1 MLNEILTVVANY
13 FLRVL
18 TGIDGKALDYL
29 KERGITSAN
38 ALSAFMVGY
47 ANAGISK
54 AVSEE
59 QRQQL
64 QEAKLVDSHGRSRFK
79 SSITFPLFDSDGN
92 ITDICGMNLGKVG
105 AIKTIGPNAKGV
117 GNMAVLKATQE
128 VIITD
133 YPMEALKLYQCG
145 YHNVMLC
152 PDASSASMV
161 TCDKAIVLSYKNPE
175 VLASAVNAKE
185 IQYGFINGK
194 DKTPSDALARVKP
207 FKQREVLKTTVPI
220 LDKVV
225 DDLTTLGYIGESNN
239 KKIAYLISISRKLK
253 RPLSGI
259 IVSSSGAGKTGLMM
273 AIAKLVPDS
282 DKLLLSRLTP
292 QALFNFPKDALIE
305 KFIVVDE
312 RNGSSMADYSIR
324 TMQTS
329 NVLTIAKPKSKDNEG
344 GITSIEVKCAYMES
358 TTNEDIN
365 PENASRSIIL
375 HLDES
380 PEATLAILKSQ
391 RLSRLSTAGENFND
405 LVKWHHQFQ
414 SELKSLP
421 VIIPY
426 IEELTF
432 PYHRVHFRREQEKFL
447 GLLEASALLHQHDR
461 DTTKGIIVASVEDYK
476 IAYDLYASVFKES
489 QRELSKRATTLLE
502 CLQSIGLSTFTI
514 REAISAT
521 EWTYSA
527 VHRAVRELLQYEYL
541 SQDTDKK
548 GRHRK
553 TYTVLDV
560 NAGGITIVGALK
572 DPNFS
577 QLFNNFS

>member
-1 MLNEILTVVANY
+1 MYQLNY
-13 FLRVL
+13 
-18 TGIDGKALDYL
+18 G
-29 KERGITSAN
+29 
-38 ALSAFMVGY
+38 
-47 ANAGISK
+47 
-54 AVSEE
+54 
-59 QRQQL
+59 Q
-64 QEAKLVDSHGRSRFK
+64 
-79 SSITFPLFDSDGN
+79 
-92 ITDICGMNLGKVG
+92 
-105 AIKTIGPNAKGV
+105 
-117 GNMAVLKATQE
+117 
-128 VIITD
+128 
-133 YPMEALKLYQCG
+133 
-145 YHNVMLC
+145 
-152 PDASSASMV
+152 
-161 TCDKAIVLSYKNPE
+161 VLSYKNPE
-175 VLASAVNAKE
+175 VLASAVKAKE
-185 IQYGFINGK
+185 IQIGYFNSK
-194 DKTPSDALARVKP
+194 DKTTADTMARLKP
-207 FKQREVLKTTVPI
+207 FKQREVLKTTKPI

-273 AIAKLVPDS
+273 AIAKLVPDT

-312 RNGSSMADYSIR
+312 RNGSSMADYSVR

-329 NVLTIAKPKSKDNEG
+329 NVLTIAKPKTKDNEG

-358 TTNEDIN
+358 TTNECIN

-405 LVKWHHQFQ
+405 LIKWHHQFQ

-426 IEELTF
+426 IEQLTF
-432 PYHRVHFRREQEKFL
+432 PYHRVNFRREQEKFL

-461 DTTKGIIVASVEDYK
+461 DTTKGVIIARVEDYK
-476 IAYDLYASVFKES
+476 IAYDLYASVFKEP
-489 QRELSKRATTLLE
+489 QNELSKRATTLLE
-502 CLQSIGLSTFTI
+502 FVQSKGLCTFTI
-514 REAISAT
+514 RQAISAT
-521 EWTYSA
+521 EWTYSM
-527 VHRAVRELLQYEYL
+527 VHRTVQELLQYEYL
-541 SQDTDKK
+541 TQDSNSK
-548 GRHRK
+548 GRYQK
-553 TYTVLDV
+553 SYTILDYNSYSV
-560 NAGGITIVGALK
+560 NVIGALK

>member
-1 MLNEILTVVANY
+1 MSILTVVANY
-13 FLRVL
+13 YQRVL
-18 TGIDGKALDYL
+18 TGDDSKAIDYL
-29 KERGITSAN
+29 KSREITSAN
-38 ALSAFMVGY
+38 AMSAFMVGY

-64 QEAKLVDSHGRSRFK
+64 QDAKLVDSHGRPRFK
-79 SSITFPLFDSDGN
+79 SSITFPLFDADGT

-105 AIKTIGPNAKGV
+105 TIKTIGTTAKGV
-117 GNMAVLKATQE
+117 GNIGVLKATQD

-133 YPMEALKLYQCG
+133 YPMEALKLYQDG
-145 YHNVMLC
+145 YPNVMLC
-152 PDASSASMV
+152 PDASSASTV

-185 IQYGFINGK
+185 IQFGFINGK
-194 DKTPSDALARVKP
+194 DKTPADALSRVKP
-207 FKQREVLKTTVPI
+207 FKQRDILQSTVPI

-225 DDLTTLGYIGESNN
+225 DDLTKLGYIGESNN

-273 AIAKLVPDS
+273 AIAKLVPDA

-292 QALFNFPKDALIE
+292 QALFNLPSDALIQ

-312 RNGSSMADYSIR
+312 RNGVGSDYSVR

-329 NVLTIAKPKSKDNEG
+329 NVLTIAKPKTKANESG
-344 GITSIEVKCAYMES
+344 VRCIETQCSYMES
-358 TTNEDIN
+358 TTNESIN
-365 PENASRSIIL
+365 PENASRSLIL

-391 RLSRLSTAGENFND
+391 RLSRLNTYSESLAE
-405 LVKWHHQFQ
+405 LIAWHHQFQ
-414 SELKSLP
+414 SDLKSLP
-421 VIIPY
+421 IIIPY
-426 IEELTF
+426 IEQLTF
-432 PYHRVHFRREQEKFL
+432 PYHRVNFRREQEKFL

-461 DTTKGIIVASVEDYK
+461 DTTKGVIIASVEDYK

-489 QRELSKRATTLLE
+489 QRELSKRASTMLE
-502 CLQSIGLSTFTI
+502 ILESKGLNTFTM
-514 REAISAT
+514 RQAISAT
-521 EWTYSA
+521 EWTYTT
-527 VHRAVRELLQYEYL
+527 VHRTIRELLQYEYL
-541 SQDTDKK
+541 TQDTDKK
-548 GRHRK
+548 GKHQK
-553 TYTVLDV
+553 SYTILDHNSYSV
-560 NAGGITIVGALK
+560 NVIGALK
-572 DPNFS
+572 DPNYPELS
-577 QLFNNFS
+577 TNYP